1 MIIPEEPYLGFA
13 AFCHI
18 AGAFCL
24 IPALLHTRTPQ
35 GTIAWLISLLAFPY
49 IAVPFYLILGRRRFS
64 GYVETRRRQTDP
76 ESAWGE
82 LTDKITNCMVPYAVQ
97 SSDTAGKIMHTLSN
111 IVRLPVCRGNSCRLL
126 IDAANAFPRIYDAI
140 KNAEH
145 YILIEFFI
153 IKNDSVGQ
161 NLKELLIERARAGIR
176 IYMLYD
182 EIGSHKLPPGY
193 MSALRKAGVNIEP
206 FNGKRHF
213 LSNILRLN
221 FRNHRKLVVVDGSTA
236 FIGGMN
242 IGREYLGKGA
252 LGYWRDTFVQLEGP
266 SVQQT
271 QISFLED
278 WNWAMLKCGPSSLPR
293 LRWEITPQPED
304 ETLLILPSGPADVI
318 PAWKTALIALANSAT
333 RRLWI
338 ATPYFVPDE
347 GVMAALQAAALRNV
361 DVRILRPERAD
372 HILVKLSSFTFLRD
386 LDTYGIQL
394 WAYQKGFL
402 HQKVVLMDDD
412 IATVGTANLDNR
424 SLALNFEITA
434 VIHSPSACAEVKAM
448 LEQDFSSSKRES
460 LADYNNKSLGFKML
474 CNLAR
479 LTAPVQ

>member
-161 NLKELLIERARAGIR
+161 NLKDLSLI
-176 IYMLYD
+176 
-182 EIGSHKLPPGY
+182 
-193 MSALRKAGVNIEP
+193 
-206 FNGKRHF
+206 
-213 LSNILRLN
+213 
-221 FRNHRKLVVVDGSTA
+221 
-236 FIGGMN
+236 
-242 IGREYLGKGA
+242 
-252 LGYWRDTFVQLEGP
+252 
-266 SVQQT
+266 
-271 QISFLED
+271 
-278 WNWAMLKCGPSSLPR
+278 
-293 LRWEITPQPED
+293 
-304 ETLLILPSGPADVI
+304 
-318 PAWKTALIALANSAT
+318 
-333 RRLWI
+333 
-338 ATPYFVPDE
+338 
-347 GVMAALQAAALRNV
+347 
-361 DVRILRPERAD
+361 
-372 HILVKLSSFTFLRD
+372 HI
-386 LDTYGIQL
+386 
-394 WAYQKGFL
+394 
-402 HQKVVLMDDD
+402 
-412 IATVGTANLDNR
+412 
-424 SLALNFEITA
+424 
-434 VIHSPSACAEVKAM
+434 
-448 LEQDFSSSKRES
+448 
-460 LADYNNKSLGFKML
+460 
-474 CNLAR
+474 
-479 LTAPVQ
+479 

>member
-161 NLKELLIERARAGIR
+161 NLKDLLIERARAGIR

-193 MSALRKAGVNIEP
+193 ISALRKAGVNIEP

-318 PAWKTALIALANSAT
+318 PAWKTALPAGSGSPRPT
-333 RRLWI
+333 SSRTRGSWPPCRRRLCGMWTC
-338 ATPYFVPDE
+338 ASC
-347 GVMAALQAAALRNV
+347 A
-361 DVRILRPERAD
+361 
-372 HILVKLSSFTFLRD
+372 
-386 LDTYGIQL
+386 
-394 WAYQKGFL
+394 
-402 HQKVVLMDDD
+402 
-412 IATVGTANLDNR
+412 R
-424 SLALNFEITA
+424 SGQTIFW
-434 VIHSPSACAEVKAM
+434 
-448 LEQDFSSSKRES
+448 
-460 LADYNNKSLGFKML
+460 
-474 CNLAR
+474 
-479 LTAPVQ
+479 